1 MWRTSE
7 TPYLQLW
14 ACHLFVPAALVAHS
28 FMYSPETRSLLV
40 LREMRREEFRQKNL
54 LINREKSCKE
64 ELVQDKG
71 ARKNM
76 ENKDRGGR
84 RAKRKADGEKEE
96 RGTWWMRR
104 QKNTVGAKEIIKS
117 NLNMRTPC
125 R

>member
-40 LREMRREEFRQKNL
+40 LGEMRREEFRQKNL

-84 RAKRKADGEKEE
+84 RAKRKADRGEG
-96 RGTWWMRR
+96 RTR
-104 QKNTVGAKEIIKS
+104 
-117 NLNMRTPC
+117 NLVDEKTKKTRWELKK
-125 R
+125 

>member
-40 LREMRREEFRQKNL
+40 LGEMRREEFRQKNL

-76 ENKDRGGR
+76 ENKDCGGR
-84 RAKRKADGEKEE
+84 RENKEVSKKK
-96 RGTWWMRR
+96 G
-104 QKNTVGAKEIIKS
+104 
-117 NLNMRTPC
+117 
-125 R
+125 